1 MPSENI
7 DIQIIP
13 GQNNHAIGRITL
25 NNPKALNALS
35 LEMANAIQETLD
47 KWATDDNIQCVLI
60 DGAGEKA
67 FCAGGDIQAMY
78 HDMQKTPGGPCEYTE
93 AFFASEYKMDHSL
106 HTYNKPVIVWGDGIV
121 MGGGLGIFMGGEF
134 RIVTENSRIAMP
146 EITIGLYPD
155 VGASYFLNQL
165 PEPIGRFLGLTGAM
179 LNSGDCLSLKLG
191 TDYIERNKFDALLS
205 KLSELTWSIDS
216 DENTN
221 SIQQVLNALSQQ
233 SQTLD
238 MKSNLDQHS
247 DSIQSLFSEP
257 DIHSVIDKFLAYTT
271 EDRWLLKA
279 QNSLR
284 NGSPLSAL
292 IIDQQLTRSKG
303 KTLAEVFH
311 SEMLL
316 STNIVRFSEFS
327 EGVRALLI
335 EKDNNPQ
342 WKYTDHNEIE
352 DAFIKRFFEAPTEN
366 TPLKLQ
372 NNHTSR

>member
-1 MPSENI
+1 MPSEKI
-7 DIQIIP
+7 EIQIIP

-47 KWATDDNIQCVLI
+47 KWGADDNIQCVLI

-78 HDMQKTPGGPCEYTE
+78 HDMQKPPGGPCEYTE

-134 RIVTENSRIAMP
+134 RIVTETSRIAMP

-179 LNSGDCLSLKLG
+179 LNAKDCLSSELG

-205 KLSELTWSIDS
+205 QLVSVNWSVNRED
-216 DENTN
+216 NTASVN
-221 SIQQVLNALSQQ
+221 EILNALSKQ
-233 SQTLD
+233 SKPLGMQ
-238 MKSNLDQHS
+238 SNLDQHA
-247 DSIQSLFSEP
+247 DCIQGVFSEP
-257 DIHSVIDKFLAYTT
+257 NIHSVIENFLAYTT

-303 KTLAEVFH
+303 KTLSDVFH

-327 EGVRALLI
+327 EGIRALLI
-335 EKDNNPQ
+335 EKDNNPN
-342 WKYTDHNEIE
+342 WKYSDHTAIVASFIE
-352 DAFIKRFFEAPTEN
+352 EFFKAPWEEN
-366 TPLKLQ
+366 PLKLG
-372 NNHTSR
+372 

>member
-1 MPSENI
+1 MPSEKI
-7 DIQIIP
+7 EIQTIAS
-13 GQNNHAIGRITL
+13 QNNHSIGRITL

-35 LEMANAIQETLD
+35 LEMANTIQETLD
-47 KWATDDNIQCVLI
+47 KWAADDSIQCILI

-106 HTYNKPVIVWGDGIV
+106 HTYNKPVIVWGDGFV

-134 RIVTENSRIAMP
+134 RIVTETSRIAMP
-146 EITIGLYPD
+146 EVTIGLYPD

-165 PEPIGRFLGLTGAM
+165 PEPIGRFLGLTGAVV
-179 LNSGDCLSLKLG
+179 NTSDCLSLKLG
-191 TDYIERNKFDALLS
+191 TDYVERNQFDTLLS
-205 KLSELTWSIDS
+205 KLSELKWSENRE
-216 DENTN
+216 ENTS
-221 SIQQVLNALSQQ
+221 SIKQVLNALSKQAKP
-233 SQTLD
+233 LD
-238 MKSNLDQHS
+238 IQSNLDQHS
-247 DSIQSLFSEP
+247 DSIQSLFSKP
-257 DIHSVIDKFLAYTT
+257 DIHSVIENFLDYAT

-292 IIDQQLTRSKG
+292 IIDQQLIRSKG
-303 KTLAEVFH
+303 KTLVEVFQ

-327 EGVRALLI
+327 EGIRALLI
-335 EKDNNPQ
+335 EKDNSPN
-342 WKYTDHNEIE
+342 WKFSDHAAVTASFIE
-352 DAFIKRFFEAPTEN
+352 TFFEAPWEN
-366 TPLKLQ
+366 NPLNLG
-372 NNHTSR
+372 